1 MGERDRYIDVL
12 LPLALPLALTYL
24 LPEECGE
31 VTVGQRVLV
40 PLGRHKFYSAIV
52 RRVGVPKPEGY
63 AVKPV
68 LQALDGP
75 AVVSQLQLDFWSWM
89 AAYYL
94 STEGEVMA
102 AALPSGFKLES
113 ETKLEVHPEFNGEVS
128 GLSAK
133 EMQLVS
139 LLAEKGCM
147 SLSEIERQLP
157 VSRSMGWVQQLLDKK
172 VLALYE
178 EVEEKYRPRME
189 SCISLG
195 EAYSGE
201 ESALA
206 EVFTELER
214 NSRLRKQADTLLVF
228 LDMLH
233 KSGQRMLAKRRLL
246 SEERV
251 SESSLKQL
259 LAKGILRQQEVEV
272 SRLAEAVS
280 ETSPDTICLT
290 AAQQEA
296 KDAIKRQFAEFP
308 VVLLHGVT
316 GSGKTEIYIKY
327 IQEMLSQG
335 KQVLYLLPEIA
346 LTAQIINR
354 LRKYFGTKAG
364 VYHSRF
370 NEQERVEI
378 WKRVQAEDDSAYQ
391 VVLGARSAL
400 FLPFRNLGL
409 IIVDEEH
416 DASFKQYD
424 PAPRYHA
431 RDAAIVLAQKCQA
444 KVLLGSATPSV
455 ESYANVQRGKYGY
468 VRLEQRYA
476 GLELPQVRL
485 LDLKRGNCT
494 PKGYV
499 PFSKE
504 LMDSISNALE
514 KREQVILFQNR
525 RGFSPHLECGVCHY
539 IPVCKHC
546 DVSLTYHKDRH
557 QLRCHYCGY
566 TEIIPHEC
574 SSCHSPQLQMRGF
587 GTEKVEEELAAY
599 FPEARIVRLDY
610 DTTRSRTAYQ
620 KIISDFEQH
629 RIDVLVGTQMVTK
642 GLDFDGVSTVGIL
655 NADNMLYYPDFRANE
670 RAYQVLAQVGG
681 RAGRKHKQ
689 GQVLIQTYTPGHP
702 VFQWVVSADYDA
714 MFRHELTERE
724 RFLYPPYC
732 RFIKV
737 SLKSKQTLALETAA
751 SVLARTMRH
760 RFGDKVLGPAYP
772 TIPRIKNYYCKD
784 IILKITSIK
793 NLSEIKTWLRQ
804 AADTVLADKNYR
816 SVSVYFDVDPY

>member
-346 LTAQIINR
+346 LT
-354 LRKYFGTKAG
+354 
-364 VYHSRF
+364 V
-370 NEQERVEI
+370 
-378 WKRVQAEDDSAYQ
+378 
-391 VVLGARSAL
+391 
-400 FLPFRNLGL
+400 
-409 IIVDEEH
+409 
-416 DASFKQYD
+416 
-424 PAPRYHA
+424 
-431 RDAAIVLAQKCQA
+431 
-444 KVLLGSATPSV
+444 
-455 ESYANVQRGKYGY
+455 
-468 VRLEQRYA
+468 
-476 GLELPQVRL
+476 
-485 LDLKRGNCT
+485 
-494 PKGYV
+494 
-499 PFSKE
+499 
-504 LMDSISNALE
+504 
-514 KREQVILFQNR
+514 
-525 RGFSPHLECGVCHY
+525 
-539 IPVCKHC
+539 
-546 DVSLTYHKDRH
+546 
-557 QLRCHYCGY
+557 
-566 TEIIPHEC
+566 
-574 SSCHSPQLQMRGF
+574 
-587 GTEKVEEELAAY
+587 
-599 FPEARIVRLDY
+599 
-610 DTTRSRTAYQ
+610 
-620 KIISDFEQH
+620 
-629 RIDVLVGTQMVTK
+629 
-642 GLDFDGVSTVGIL
+642 
-655 NADNMLYYPDFRANE
+655 
-670 RAYQVLAQVGG
+670 
-681 RAGRKHKQ
+681 
-689 GQVLIQTYTPGHP
+689 
-702 VFQWVVSADYDA
+702 
-714 MFRHELTERE
+714 
-724 RFLYPPYC
+724 
-732 RFIKV
+732 
-737 SLKSKQTLALETAA
+737 
-751 SVLARTMRH
+751 
-760 RFGDKVLGPAYP
+760 
-772 TIPRIKNYYCKD
+772 
-784 IILKITSIK
+784 
-793 NLSEIKTWLRQ
+793 
-804 AADTVLADKNYR
+804 
-816 SVSVYFDVDPY
+816 